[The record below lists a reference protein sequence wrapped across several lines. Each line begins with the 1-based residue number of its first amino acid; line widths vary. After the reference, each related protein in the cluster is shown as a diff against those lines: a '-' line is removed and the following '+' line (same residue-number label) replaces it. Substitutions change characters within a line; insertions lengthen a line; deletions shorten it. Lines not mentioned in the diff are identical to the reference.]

1 MSKPSPSVEAFLRH
15 LREEAHVVA
24 AQLLDGHQRAMVLAF
39 MAATLI
45 EKVAE
50 GLPQMKVTDASE
62 ARELV
67 GEAEELLRATLDAL
81 HKHGGDSRVRGPGL
95 EPSAN

>member
-1 MSKPSPSVEAFLRH
+1 MSKPSPSIEAFLRH
-15 LREEAHVVA
+15 LREEAHEVA
-24 AQLLDGHQRAMVLAF
+24 EQILDHRQRAMVLAF

-50 GLPQMKVTDASE
+50 GLPEMKVTDASE

-67 GEAEELLRATLDAL
+67 EEAEGLLQATLDAL
-81 HKHGGDSRVRGPGL
+81 REHGADARATGPGL
-95 EPSAN
+95 GPSAN